1 MRFQGITPAALQ
13 IREFAGDNRGG
24 AGWREDER
32 LFEFFVG
39 WVEPITRFLQARY
52 GETHHSGRRR

>member
-1 MRFQGITPAALQ
+1 MRFQGITLALQ
-13 IREFAGDNRGG
+13 IHQIARDDRGG

-39 WVEPITRFLQARY
+39 WVELLFACLLTRK
-52 GETHHSGRRR
+52 